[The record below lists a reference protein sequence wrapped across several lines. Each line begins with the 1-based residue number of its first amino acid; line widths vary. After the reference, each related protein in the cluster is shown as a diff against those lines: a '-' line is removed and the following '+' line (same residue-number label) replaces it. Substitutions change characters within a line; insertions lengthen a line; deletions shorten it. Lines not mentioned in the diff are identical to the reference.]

1 MSGNSQN
8 AFLEK
13 ELDREL
19 LSARFNVQT
28 KWHVITGAPCS
39 GKTTLIDLLA
49 DQGFQTAPESA
60 RLYIEGEFARGRTI
74 EEVRADPAAM
84 TRLVYD
90 LMIKREMGLRVDEI
104 TFLDRGLPDAPA
116 FYRIAGMNPDQVVPD
131 CFMHRYA
138 SVFMLDRLPYQVDGV
153 RIADDPTAEY
163 YDAWIDR
170 DYRTIGYNIVR
181 VPVLPPEERLAYVLE
196 RLSER

>member
-1 MSGNSQN
+1 MVRCFYQLSNCCGIKDCGMSGNSQN

-28 KWHVITGAPCS
+28 KWHVITGALCS
-39 GKTTLIDLLA
+39 GKTTLIEQLA

-104 TFLDRGLPDAPA
+104 TFLDRGLPDAPV
-116 FYRIAGMNPDQVVPD
+116 FYEPVRK
-131 CFMHRYA
+131 
-138 SVFMLDRLPYQVDGV
+138 SV
-153 RIADDPTAEY
+153 
-163 YDAWIDR
+163 
-170 DYRTIGYNIVR
+170 
-181 VPVLPPEERLAYVLE
+181 
-196 RLSER
+196 